1 MTMTD
6 ADHTTTPPVHEIE
19 RITDGV
25 PPGTV
30 LLALSGELDLSSGPE
45 LRAEVDA
52 AATEG
57 ASRLVLDLAGT
68 EFMDSSM
75 LKELL
80 RANAELSGAG
90 AQVVL
95 VAPQPPVA
103 RLLELTRTAEL
114 FTIAPDRAAAL
125 G

>member
-1 MTMTD
+1 MTD
-6 ADHTTTPPVHEIE
+6 ADHTTSPPIHEIE
-19 RITDGV
+19 RIREGV
-25 PPGTV
+25 PQGTA
-30 LLALSGELDLSSGPE
+30 LIALAGELDLSSGAE

-52 AATEG
+52 AAREG
-57 ASRLVLDLAGT
+57 ASLLVLDLSGT

-80 RANAELSGAG
+80 RANAELSQAG
-90 AQVVL
+90 TRVVL
-95 VAPQPPVA
+95 VAPQPPIA

-114 FTIAPDRAAAL
+114 FTIAPDRSTAL